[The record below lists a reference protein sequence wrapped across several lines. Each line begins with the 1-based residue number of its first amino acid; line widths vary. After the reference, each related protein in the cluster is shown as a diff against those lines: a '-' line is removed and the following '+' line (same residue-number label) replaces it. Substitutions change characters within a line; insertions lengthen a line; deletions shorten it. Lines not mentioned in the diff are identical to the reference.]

1 MIELTRI
8 NLLPY
13 REEIKQRK
21 QQQFK
26 ILMLGAF
33 AVGLGLAAATY
44 LGIDSAISNQESRNN
59 FLQTEIDRLD
69 RELGEIDKLQQE
81 KEAFLAKKLK
91 VEELQEKR
99 YQAAYILDSLN
110 ALTPDNTYLTAL
122 EAESPTSYKI
132 SGHAISDNKIAVMM
146 RSLPSTGIFLQPE
159 LLSIKKVDNYQE
171 FTLKSSI
178 NQVNT
183 PAPAPTAQSSGEVAE
198 PVAEPAPEAQ

>member
-26 ILMLGAF
+26 VLMLGAF

-44 LGIDSAISNQESRNN
+44 LGIDSAISNQEGRNN

-99 YQAAYILDSLN
+99 SQAAYIIDSLN
-110 ALTPDNTYLTAL
+110 VVTPDNSYLTAL
-122 EAESPTSYKI
+122 EAESSTSYKI
-132 SGHAISDNKIAVMM
+132 TGRASSDNKIAMFM
-146 RSLPSTGIFLQPE
+146 RSLPSTGVFAQPE
-159 LLSIKKVDNYQE
+159 LLSIKKIDNYQE
-171 FTLKSSI
+171 FTLKVLLNNSGHPSVPVQ
-178 NQVNT
+178 NPAANT
-183 PAPAPTAQSSGEVAE
+183 TETGEQKQEVK
-198 PVAEPAPEAQ
+198 